1 MKVFLLKDIEQ
12 VGFANEIVRVSDGF
26 ARNYLVSRKLAVEVT
41 PKNSGFYEGK
51 VKKVEHRKE
60 AVSTK
65 TSMLAEKIK
74 SLKLTLKRKMHD
86 GGKLYGSISQGEVS
100 DLLSENGFSIAKNKI
115 IFAKSIKEKG
125 AYEVT
130 VKLTS
135 TLQPAFKLTIVPESE
150 SA

>member
-12 VGFANEIVRVSDGF
+12 VGFAHEIVRVGDGF
-26 ARNYLVSRKLAVEVT
+26 ARNYLVPRKLAIEVT
-41 PKNSGFYEGK
+41 PKNSSFYAAK
-51 VKKVEHRKE
+51 AKKVEHRKE
-60 AVSTK
+60 AVATK

-100 DLLSENGFSIAKNKI
+100 DLLSQHGVSIAKNKI
-115 IFAKSIKEKG
+115 LFDKSIKEKG

-135 TLQPAFKLTIVPESE
+135 TLQPAFKLTVVPESE